1 MKNRRNI
8 IILIVVAL
16 LLIVFICN
24 ITTPNM
30 RLRKSLE
37 NINETKSII
46 VWQYTGEPK
55 EKTIKYGDNLYKEIK
70 VINDTETLNNMINIF
85 NKIEIN
91 LEEVTVLTDV
101 MVGNP
106 FYVFDLLDENGNII
120 TQIKY
125 LNLSIEGL
133 DDNIKLADEYKN
145 ELNEIIGHN
154 EYVSLEI
161 KDVLKETKF
170 IKVYDYATNE
180 FIKDINE
187 KDTTKALEIIG
198 EGNNYSKVYSLVDLK
213 YTLEL
218 IDKNNDIIA
227 NISFDPYLIFSIKYG
242 NSYFLIDY
250 DRDKLLEIIAK

>member
-1 MKNRRNI
+1 MQI
-8 IILIVVAL
+8 
-16 LLIVFICN
+16 
-24 ITTPNM
+24 
-30 RLRKSLE
+30 
-37 NINETKSII
+37 
-46 VWQYTGEPK
+46 
-55 EKTIKYGDNLYKEIK
+55 DNLYKEIK
-70 VINDTETLNNMINIF
+70 VINDTETLNKMINIF

-125 LNLSIEGL
+125 LNLSIDGL

-154 EYVSLEI
+154 KYVSLEI

-170 IKVYDYATNE
+170 IKVYDYTTNE
-180 FIKDINE
+180 LIKELNE
-187 KDTTKALEIIG
+187 KDTSKAVEIISKS
-198 EGNNYSKVYSLVDLK
+198 NNYSKSYTLVDLK

-218 IDKNNDIIA
+218 IDKNNNIIA
-227 NISFDPYLIFSIKYG
+227 NISFEPYLIFSIKYG